1 MSKNFNDDEVRE
13 AMLKTHRE
21 SYELWW
27 RLLNSTHDKERVK
40 SLYRYREGFDHA
52 LINLARKLGIDL
64 SGARTRDVETNSK
77 TSESD
82 VPAPG
87 PEAPVCSQCKQLLF
101 KVSKKVWNCPRCKM
115 NYVLGEP
122 LR

>member
-1 MSKNFNDDEVRE
+1 MPKTFNDDEIRD

-27 RLLNSTHDKERVK
+27 RLLNSTPDKERVK

-64 SGARTRDVETNSK
+64 SGTGTKGMNANATAKEKETS
-77 TSESD
+77 
-82 VPAPG
+82 VQG
-87 PEAPVCSQCKQLLF
+87 REAPVCSQCEQLLF

-115 NYVLGEP
+115 NYL
-122 LR
+122 LREE

>member
-1 MSKNFNDDEVRE
+1 MSKTFNDDEIRQ

-27 RLLNSTHDKERVK
+27 RLLNSSPDKERVK

-52 LINLARKLGIDL
+52 LMNLARKLGIDL
-64 SGARTRDVETNSK
+64 SGAGAKGMQRADKPAET
-77 TSESD
+77 ELP
-82 VPAPG
+82 VPGREP
-87 PEAPVCSQCKQLLF
+87 PVCSQCKQLLF

-115 NYVLGEP
+115 NHVLGEE
-122 LR
+122 

>member
-1 MSKNFNDDEVRE
+1 MPKAFNDDEIRE

-27 RLLNSTHDKERVK
+27 RLVNSTKDKEQVK

-64 SGARTRDVETNSK
+64 SGSATRKAKQKDGKTEENSAIPDG
-77 TSESD
+77 E
-82 VPAPG
+82 P
-87 PEAPVCSQCKQLLF
+87 PVCSQCKELLF
-101 KVSKKVWNCPRCKM
+101 KVNKKVWNCPHCKM
-115 NYVLGEP
+115 NYLLGEE
-122 LR
+122 

>member
-1 MSKNFNDDEVRE
+1 MSKTYNDDEIRE

-27 RLLNSTHDKERVK
+27 RLLNSTPDKDRIK

-64 SGARTRDVETNSK
+64 SGAGTKGVHREAIPTGTETR
-77 TSESD
+77 
-82 VPAPG
+82 VPG
-87 PEAPVCSQCKQLLF
+87 REAPVCSQCKQLLF

-115 NYVLGEP
+115 NYVLGEE
-122 LR
+122 